1 MPQTAAAKK
10 ALRVSQKKRV
20 KNDRWRRRMRE
31 ALHAV
36 RDAITAGGKKDAQE
50 ALVKAESVMERAARR
65 NVIHGN
71 KAARQKSRLQKTV
84 NNLK

>member
-36 RDAITAGGKKDAQE
+36 RDAIVDGKKKDAKE
-50 ALVKAESVMERAARR
+50 ALLKAESVIDRAARR
-65 NVIHGN
+65 NVIHDN